1 MAELSVTIVPQHLYV
16 LPDQL
21 WVHRLPPDAPVPALP
36 DRPWCSV
43 TRARDGLTVVCAGRL
58 PAGAGPVS
66 GPWRG
71 LYGADAHGLD
81 LPGMLAGVLVPLAG
95 AGIGVF
101 AASTFDADLVL
112 VPAGEY
118 ERART
123 ALEAAGHTLSSD

>member
-1 MAELSVTIVPQHLYV
+1 MAELSVTIVPQHFYV

-21 WVHRLPPDAPVPALP
+21 WVHRLPADAPVPLLP
-36 DRPWCSV
+36 GRPWSSV
-43 TRARDGLTVVCAGRL
+43 TRARDGLTVVCAERL
-58 PAGAGPVS
+58 PGASGAS

-71 LYGADAHGLD
+71 LYGTGAHSLD
-81 LPGMLAGVLVPLAG
+81 LPGMLASVLVPLAG

-118 ERART
+118 EQART
-123 ALEAAGHTLSSD
+123 ALEAAGHMLSSD

>member
-1 MAELSVTIVPQHLYV
+1 MAELSVTVVPQHLYV
-16 LPDQL
+16 LPDLL
-21 WVHRLPPDAPVPALP
+21 WVHRLPVDAAVPVMPG
-36 DRPWCSV
+36 RPWSSV

-58 PAGAGPVS
+58 PGVEPVS

-71 LYGADAHGLD
+71 LYGAGAHALD
-81 LPGMLAGVLVPLAG
+81 LPGMLASLLVPLAA

-118 ERART
+118 ARART
-123 ALEAAGHTLSSD
+123 ALEAAGHALGSD